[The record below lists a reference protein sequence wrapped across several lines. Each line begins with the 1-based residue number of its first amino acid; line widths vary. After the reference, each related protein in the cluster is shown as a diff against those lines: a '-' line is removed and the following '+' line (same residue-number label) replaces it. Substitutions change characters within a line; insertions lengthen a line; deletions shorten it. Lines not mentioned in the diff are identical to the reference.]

1 MRSDRRQAFEEAEAE
16 GSGLGD
22 GAWPAPAVRLIG
34 ERPSHPES
42 CRNGARLNPP
52 GWWAAGRG

>member
-22 GAWPAPAVRLIG
+22 GAWSAPRSEAHWRATL
-34 ERPSHPES
+34 
-42 CRNGARLNPP
+42 PP
-52 GWWAAGRG
+52 RVLLGRFEPRQH